1 MKNSIKTLLGVFAM
15 MCMCA
20 SANAEE
26 KPQNVWPSKMPTD
39 VHLKKG
45 KMEQKLGDDDILRV
59 TNNPIPTLTK
69 YPVKNSKRDK
79 VMIICPGGGYGILAI
94 NHEGTEIA
102 QWLNNMGYTAYI
114 LAYRVPGDRE
124 GALQDAQRAVRM
136 VRAENPGKKVGIMG
150 FSAGASL
157 SCRTATR
164 HAIDSYQPVD
174 EIDKQ
179 SQAVDFACLI
189 YPAYM
194 DDGENHTLTPELT
207 VDETTPRMFVF
218 QTTDDPYGNSALVI
232 SQALR
237 NKKVPVELHL
247 YPEGGHGYGMRQS
260 IAPVGRIWPKL
271 METWM
276 ETF

>member
-1 MKNSIKTLLGVFAM
+1 MKNMKRCLMGAIAM
-15 MCMCA
+15 MCMCT
-20 SANAEE
+20 SVNAEE
-26 KPQNVWPSKMPTD
+26 KPQNVWPAKRPAD
-39 VHLKKG
+39 VVLKKG
-45 KMEQKLGDDDILRV
+45 KMEQTMGDDEILRV
-59 TNNPIPTLTK
+59 TSNPIPTITK

-79 VMIICPGGGYGILAI
+79 VMIICPGGGYGILAY

-102 QWLNNMGYTAYI
+102 EWLNLNGYTAYI
-114 LAYRVPGDRE
+114 LAYRVPSDRE

-164 HAIDSYQPVD
+164 HAIDSYQPTD

-179 SQAVDFACLI
+179 SAAVDFACLI

-207 VDETTPRMFVF
+207 VDESTPRMFVF

-237 NKKVPVELHL
+237 NKNVPVELHL
-247 YPEGGHGYGMRQS
+247 YPEGGHGYGMRQN

>member
-15 MCMCA
+15 MCMCTN
-20 SANAEE
+20 SNAEE

-194 DDGENHTLTPELT
+194 DDGENHTLTPELA

>member
-1 MKNSIKTLLGVFAM
+1 MSRYFKSLAGFFTMI
-15 MCMCA
+15 CMWMNMYA
-20 SANAEE
+20 VE
-26 KPQNVWPSKMPTD
+26 KPQNVWPSKRPDD
-39 VHLKKG
+39 VQLKKG
-45 KMEQKLGDDDILRV
+45 KMEQTMGDDDILRV
-59 TNNPIPTLTK
+59 TNNPVPTLTK
-69 YPVKNSKRDK
+69 YSVKDSNRDK

-102 QWLNNMGYTAYI
+102 QWLNAMGYTAYI
-114 LAYRVPGDRE
+114 LAYRVPNDRE

-164 HAIDSYQPVD
+164 HAVDSYQPTD

-194 DDGENHTLTPELT
+194 DDGENHTLSPELT

-232 SQALR
+232 TQALR
-237 NKKVPVELHL
+237 YKHVPVELHM
-247 YPEGGHGYGMRQS
+247 YPMGGHGYGLRQNK
-260 IAPVGRIWPKL
+260 APVGRVWPKL
-271 METWM
+271 MEKWM